1 MSFFDFNFDIDE
13 GLVSETVIR
22 IAVSVILLV
31 MIVVLSYWQNIKMEK
46 QFLVNFAR
54 GLIQI
59 VIMASFLL
67 LIFEIE
73 NVFLLFGYLVFM
85 CLFAAITAK
94 GKFKITNIFKIQFIA
109 ISVAG
114 LSVMGIVTLT
124 GIIPA
129 KGEFI
134 IPMGGMV
141 ISNVMVING
150 IFMNRLTSD
159 MKKAKGEIEAALALG
174 DSPSNSIKSIIV
186 DSYRAGLVPS
196 TDRVAVLGIV
206 TIPGLMSGMII
217 GGENPVVAAVYQV
230 IIFLMILSSGFI
242 GEIISGKLLL
252 KEFFTEEDQL
262 KPL

>member
-1 MSFFDFNFDIDE
+1 MSFFDFSSDIDKE
-13 GLVSETVIR
+13 LVSETVIR
-22 IAVSVILLV
+22 IAISVILLV
-31 MIVVLSYWQNIKMEK
+31 MIVVLSYWQHVKMEK
-46 QFLVNFAR
+46 QFIINFTR
-54 GLIQI
+54 GLVQI

-85 CLFAAITAK
+85 CLFAALTAK
-94 GKFKITNIFKIQFIA
+94 GKFKIVNIFRIQFIA

-114 LSVMGIVTLT
+114 LSIMGIVVIT

-129 KGEFI
+129 TGEFI
-134 IPMGGMV
+134 IPMGGMI

-150 IFMNRLTSD
+150 IFMNRLISD

-174 DSPSNSIKSIIV
+174 DSPSNSIKTIIIE
-186 DSYRAGLVPS
+186 SYRAGLVPS

-217 GGENPVVAAVYQV
+217 GGENPIVAAVYQI

-242 GEIISGKLLL
+242 GEIISGKLLM

-262 KPL
+262 KSL

>member
-1 MSFFDFNFDIDE
+1 MSFFDFNLDIDE
-13 GLVSETVIR
+13 GLVTDTVVR
-22 IAVSVILLV
+22 ITVSVILLV
-31 MIVVLSYWQNIKMEK
+31 MIVFLSYWQNVNLEK
-46 QFLVNFAR
+46 KFLINFAR

-67 LIFEIE
+67 LLFEIE
-73 NVFLLFGYLVFM
+73 NIFLLFGYLVFM
-85 CLFAAITAK
+85 CLFAALTAK
-94 GKFKITNIFKIQFIA
+94 GKFKVANIFKIQFIA

-114 LSVMGIVTLT
+114 LKIMGLVVLT
-124 GIIPA
+124 VIIPA
-129 KGEFI
+129 EGEFI

-150 IFMNRLTSD
+150 IFMNRLISD
-159 MKKAKGEIEAALALG
+159 MKKAKGEAALALG
-174 DSPSNSIKSIIV
+174 DSPENSIKSIII
-186 DSYRAGLVPS
+186 DSYKAGLVPS

-242 GEIISGKLLL
+242 GQIITGKLLL

-262 KPL
+262 KEL